1 MHKFILRMKRLICAM
16 KAANK
21 HASSPR
27 GAGGGEPSPA
37 EVEEVTKRTG
47 AKQVLSTTEVGI
59 YASCTFGWY
68 GRHKH
73 YRIVDERG
81 ENFLYCER
89 SGIMHYL
96 PPALVNAEGV

>member
-1 MHKFILRMKRLICAM
+1 MHKFILWLKRLICAM

-21 HASSPR
+21 HASSQR
-27 GAGGGEPSPA
+27 GAGGADPSPA
-37 EVEEVTKRTG
+37 EVEEVRRETG
-47 AKQVLSTTEVGI
+47 AKQVLSSNTVGV

-68 GRHKH
+68 SRHKH

-96 PPALVNAEGV
+96 PPGL